1 MVLVVNKDA
10 PQTIYIPKNFTYLAN
25 SYDLEVYSLVS
36 NYRYLYSGLVDEGFY
51 NNWYCFT
58 LDFSKLPLGEYQYK
72 LRPKDSGLLG
82 DFNLD
87 FSLDFFIQGYGDE
100 NKKKK
105 ELLSY
110 GVLQIGKYKPGTREY
125 KNRFKQNQY
134 DPFFN

>member
-10 PQTIYIPKNFTYLAN
+10 PQTIYLPKNFSFWTQYF
-25 SYDLEVYSLVS
+25 DLEIYSLVS
-36 NYRYLYSGLVDEGFY
+36 NFRYLFSGLVDEGFY

-58 LDFSKLPLGEYQYK
+58 LDLSALPLGEYQYK
-72 LRPKDSGLLG
+72 LRPKDTGLLG

-110 GVLQIGKYKPGTREY
+110 GVLQIEKYKPGTEQY
-125 KNRFKQNQY
+125 KKRFKQKQY
-134 DPFFN
+134 NPIF